1 MALRGIVCDKGKTG
15 KMVDIDGNYLLGLAR
30 DKSGE
35 RRRLLAETIS
45 DLFTGKDHVLSKRER
60 ELMFDIMHKMVRDAE
75 MVVRRIIAEQ
85 LSSLPDAPRDLV
97 KLLANDEVEVAYSI
111 LHDSAVLEDE
121 DLIEVIRHRTLQHQ
135 LAIAVRKSVSENVTD
150 SLVETGDESVI
161 TTLLKNSGAGISL
174 ATMEFLVE
182 ESKRV
187 DALQEP
193 ILRREDLDPVLAK
206 RMYLWVSAALRKFI
220 LENFNL
226 DKTVLDD
233 MLERSVRIQEV
244 ETKSKTDKL
253 AKEVENEGLGLPK
266 MMIRALKD
274 GEIFLFEAMFRRL
287 TGLRNVLAKRI
298 LFEPGGE
305 GLAIACKAAG
315 IGGKD
320 FSTIYSLSRMSQS
333 DVKSIDNVE
342 TQRILDFFD
351 RVSEKDAK
359 EVISQWRRDVDYLK
373 AIRELELG
381 TLGHGAPEKSP
392 GRH

>member
-1 MALRGIVCDKGKTG
+1 MASPGVVCDRGKTG
-15 KMVDIDGNYLLGLAR
+15 KMADIDGEFLLGLAR

-35 RRRLLAETIS
+35 RRQLLAETIS
-45 DLFTGKDHVLSKRER
+45 DLFTGKERVLSKRER

-75 MVVRRIIAEQ
+75 MVVRRVIAEQ
-85 LSSLPDAPRDLV
+85 LSNLPDAPRELI

-121 DLIEVIRHRTLQHQ
+121 DLIEVVRHRTLEHQ
-135 LAIAVRKSVSENVTD
+135 LAVAVRQTVSEDVTD
-150 SLVETGDESVI
+150 ALVETGNESVI

-187 DALQEP
+187 DAFQEP

-220 LENFNL
+220 LDNFNL

-233 MLERSVRIQEV
+233 MLERSAQTQEM
-244 ETKSKTDKL
+244 EPKSKPDKL
-253 AKEVENEGLGLPK
+253 AQEVENEGLGLPK

-274 GEIFLFEAMFRRL
+274 GEVFLFEAMFRRL

-315 IGGKD
+315 IDSKD
-320 FSTIYSLSRMSQS
+320 FSTIYSLSRMSQTGT
-333 DVKSIDNVE
+333 DSIDNVA

-359 EVISQWRRDVDYLK
+359 EVVSQWRRDVDYLK

-381 TLGHGAPEKSP
+381 P
-392 GRH
+392 

>member
-1 MALRGIVCDKGKTG
+1 MA
-15 KMVDIDGNYLLGLAR
+15 DIDGEYLLGLAR

-45 DLFTGKDHVLSKRER
+45 DLFTGKERVLSKRER
-60 ELMFDIMHKMVRDAE
+60 ELMFDIMRKMVRDAE
-75 MVVRRIIAEQ
+75 MAIKRIISEQ
-85 LSSLPDAPRDLV
+85 LSHLPDAPRDLV

-121 DLIEVIRHRTLQHQ
+121 DLIEVVRYRTLEHQ
-135 LAIAVRKSVSENVTD
+135 LAIAVRQSVSEDVSD
-150 SLVETGDESVI
+150 ALVETGVESVI

-187 DALQEP
+187 DAFQVP

-233 MLERSVRIQEV
+233 MLERSAQTQDM
-244 ETKSKTDKL
+244 ETKSKTDEL
-253 AKEVENEGLGLPK
+253 AREVENEGLGLSK

-274 GEIFLFEAMFRRL
+274 GEVFLFEAMFRRL

-305 GLAIACKAAG
+305 GLAIACKSAG
-315 IGGKD
+315 IDSKD
-320 FSTIYSLSRMSQS
+320 FSTIYSLSRMSQTGT
-333 DVKSIDNVE
+333 KTIDNVE
-342 TQRILDFFD
+342 TQRILEFYE
-351 RVSEKDAK
+351 RILEKDAK

-381 TLGHGAPEKSP
+381 P
-392 GRH
+392 